1 MLKSVSILV
10 LLLFIA
16 PLASAEIFRCV
27 AKNGLGLYQNF
38 PCEFDS
44 IGSMTMEGQVPKEL
58 SASTDSRSTT
68 RKSAT
73 SRALA
78 SVNAS
83 AVQTGLRIGMT
94 TEDVRAIWGEPTDTQ
109 NEEPGDGP
117 RSEVWTYG
125 GARSVRFDRKGR
137 VIALKQ

>member
-1 MLKSVSILV
+1 MG
-10 LLLFIA
+10 
-16 PLASAEIFRCV
+16 
-27 AKNGLGLYQNF
+27 KNGLGLYQNF

-44 IGSMTMEGQVPKEL
+44 MGSMPMEGQVPGGL
-58 SASTDSRSTT
+58 SASTVSRSTT
-68 RKSAT
+68 NKSAT

-78 SVNAS
+78 SVNTS

-94 TEDVRAIWGEPTDTQ
+94 TDDVRAAWGEPTDTQ
-109 NEEPGDGP
+109 NEEPGEGP